1 MFYKQHF
8 LKIINQ
14 KFYLK
19 NKKIY
24 VSVSSGLDSMVLLD
38 VLIKICNFK
47 ICNFTICVIHCN
59 FNLRGK
65 DSDKDEL
72 FIQEFCLKHKI
83 LFKSKNFNP
92 IKRNF
97 SIQMMARK
105 LRYDWFKYLLNN
117 SYCDYI
123 ALGHHLDDS
132 IETFFINLIRGTGI
146 KGLIGINNLKKKI
159 IRPLSFFSKK
169 EIRLYAQEN
178 NIKWREDNSNY
189 DHKYLRNRIRFF
201 LKPILDYKFYNGFKK
216 SIKYLYYEYVCS
228 KTHIDYIYNS
238 ITIEKKKY
246 PFLFKIDIKKLLI
259 LYPINTYLFK
269 IFNIYGF
276 SNPKDLKKIFNSQS
290 GKKMFSKTYCLL
302 KERTTL
308 VVVELESNNFF
319 LKKKYYIHNIDT
331 IKIPF
336 FIYFFLSERK
346 KKNHLQI

>member
-19 NKKIY
+19 NKIIY

-38 VLIKICNFK
+38 VLIQILNL
-47 ICNFTICVIHCN
+47 TICVIHCN
-59 FNLRGK
+59 FNLRGT

-83 LFKSKNFNP
+83 LFKSKNFNLNPNPNPNPNP

-105 LRYDWFKYLLNN
+105 FRYDWFKYLLNN

-123 ALGHHLDDS
+123 ALGHNLDDS

-146 KGLIGINNLKKKI
+146 KGLIGINHFQKKI

-169 EIRLYAQEN
+169 EIISYAQEN

-201 LKPILDYKFYNGFKK
+201 LKPILDYKFSNGFKK
-216 SIKYLYYEYVCS
+216 SIKYLDYESVCS

-238 ITIEKKKY
+238 ITIEKNKS
-246 PFLFKIDIKKLLI
+246 PFFFKIDIKKLLI

-276 SNPKDLKKIFNSQS
+276 SNPKDLKKILNSKS
-290 GKKMFSKTYCLL
+290 GKKFFSKNYCLIRE
-302 KERTTL
+302 KTTL
-308 VVVELESNNFF
+308 VVVES
-319 LKKKYYIHNIDT
+319 IIST
-331 IKIPF
+331 
-336 FIYFFLSERK
+336 
-346 KKNHLQI
+346 